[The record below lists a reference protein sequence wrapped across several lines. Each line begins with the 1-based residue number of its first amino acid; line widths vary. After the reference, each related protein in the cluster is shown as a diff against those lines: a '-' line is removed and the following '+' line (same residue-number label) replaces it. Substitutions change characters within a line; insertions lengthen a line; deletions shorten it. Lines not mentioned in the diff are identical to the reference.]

1 MYKALNYSRVTLFNP
16 LKSPI
21 NPKYCCY
28 SHFMNKEIEAQR
40 DGVICGIMSVLLSE
54 IKTQASNSKV
64 HVPNYEL
71 YACFADFCEDCICYS
86 I

>member
-1 MYKALNYSRVTLFNP
+1 MNESRVILFNP

-21 NPKYCCY
+21 NPEYCYY
-28 SHFMNKEIEAQR
+28 SHFINKEIEAQR
-40 DGVICGIMSVLLSE
+40 DGVICGVMSVLLSE

-71 YACFADFCEDCICYS
+71 YACSAEFL
-86 I
+86 